1 MFYRVMFC
9 ASYNAVP
16 PVPTALPRTTD
27 LATLIKPVTDE
38 PYYYGMHSKVCKPL
52 ISMPG

>member
-16 PVPTALPRTTD
+16 PVPPALLRATD
-27 LATLIKPVTDE
+27 LATMIKPVTE

-52 ISMPG
+52 FSMLG